1 MAGPAFTLPHDDDGI
16 APYPGLRPFK
26 KHESLLFFGRDRC
39 LDGMA
44 ETLQNQRFLA
54 VLGPSGSGKSSLV
67 RSGLFPHLEAGLARR
82 AGSRWTFIDIQHP
95 RCRPYRALAKATLAE
110 EALRSGHALDGYEDA
125 SDTLIEFSDEQV
137 SAREAELRRDPM
149 SLARWWKERPRHPD
163 DNLLL
168 LVDQFEELFG
178 YSSPRERDEVE
189 TFVDLLL
196 VTATNVEAPIYVV
209 LTMRSE
215 FLGGCS
221 LFDGFAE
228 TINRSL
234 SLTPRMTRAE
244 CEIAITGPA
253 FGRPGLELDPRL
265 VNSLLNDM
273 NSMAAFDNAAD
284 ETSGP
289 ETQADSDMRQA
300 DLIARRADQLPLMQ
314 HVLNWLWARAVVRRA
329 DAGGSGPVILT
340 LEDYH
345 AVGGLRG
352 ALTQHANEVLGDDP
366 DDALLAERLFRAIT
380 DQPSVARGS
389 AETSAVRR
397 PRRLEEIAREAGTDV
412 AALVPVIDRFRVDG
426 VSMLTP
432 DPGEELGP
440 QTEID
445 ISHESIIRQWDLLR
459 GWIRDEADAGRGWQ
473 ELLRSRTEE
482 GRRGVLQG
490 VDLLDRQAWWKR
502 HAPQA
507 GWAER
512 YGGGFDDAAAFLAR
526 SERRAKRRRAMLLGG
541 TAAIFALAVASGL
554 FLVSAQNQALAARAE
569 AEKVKLQS
577 DQKEAEASARLG
589 AARRDVDAAKRQKA
603 DAERKAAQAQQEIL
617 VAKRASEQ
625 ARREKALA
633 EAAVRS
639 AEQQRVRLAEA
650 ATRSANVVLGVSR
663 NMIDDAGRMAP
674 ASSEK
679 GMDFADRM
687 IPSLA
692 EIDPVA
698 HRRIRYQREVLRA
711 RNAYLDLDING
722 LRSIAQ
728 SFDSVAKDEGQTD
741 WGAAARLSAAL
752 ARGRAAALSGDFA
765 AADSYLAEAASEI
778 PQAEGRVPRDTD
790 VEIAGQRARLRLGR
804 DWEDILTAAVDA
816 GSWKA
821 AGEPFRR
828 PPDLDVMRKRAL
840 PDNFVCPDFP
850 AVPVIED
857 PKSDQMTDEQ
867 LRRLAF
873 APYPVKND
881 DRAMTAVVC
890 NTYASLAGRSA
901 EAARDFSWREVADK
915 FTETGSSRDE
925 AQAARAA
932 LLANQKRRG
941 RGPVSTIMAVG
952 LTASEFVNPITS
964 ELPLGLLG
972 LPASLERSC
981 DCPGK
986 YSSSAALQGLHAAAL
1001 LYTPAEFR
1009 EHVVDLELPNT
1020 GTDELTWFHVDW
1032 LRGAEEALRSSDAAQ
1047 STLPYVRVLTATEL
1061 ASATDAYL
1069 ASLESVLDDRGPA
1082 EKPTPQPVRRKFDV
1096 GQNQRPARDIGGLQ
1110 KRSTEL
1116 DAALANLVEV
1126 AAQSITWRAQY
1137 AAASPPGEG
1146 RDTAKIAADAERLLQ
1161 VAGVAPGILFYN
1173 SNRAGLRRMADQVC
1187 QLIGPGGECDG
1198 LEAAYAGLSAQLV
1211 SARTAGSPGWKGQV
1225 DDHGVALS
1233 GLDPVEL
1240 ARELEMDG
1248 TDRLSESVNLAGAA
1262 AGGEVVAEVARIG
1275 GGKTLI
1281 GREGLSAEAAE
1292 TGKTTW
1298 LFADDANRKKFQ
1310 ANPKAYIPQV
1320 GGYNVAALFAATPT
1334 LEPVKIEY
1342 NAYNSG
1348 LQTIHYKDMLFYFG
1362 GEVIDPANF
1371 DDAAVAYALDAY
1383 EKLSDPAFTG
1393 NIAPYTGPSPLM
1405 SGSATDGTT
1414 GTVGTTFR

>member
-67 RSGLFPHLEAGLARR
+67 RSGLFPHLEAGLARK

-95 RCRPYRALAKATLAE
+95 RCRPYRAMAKATLAD
-110 EALRSGHALDGYEDA
+110 EALRSGHDLEGYEDA
-125 SDTLIEFSDEQV
+125 SDTLIEFSEDEIA
-137 SAREAELRRDPM
+137 SREAELRRDPM
-149 SLARWWKERPRHPD
+149 SFARWWKERPRHPD
-163 DNLLL
+163 ENLLL

-196 VTATNVEAPIYVV
+196 VTASNVEAPIYVV

-228 TINRSL
+228 AINRSL

-273 NSMAAFDNAAD
+273 NSMAAFDNAA
-284 ETSGP
+284 EGTA
-289 ETQADSDMRQA
+289 EADSQTDADMRQA

-314 HVLNWLWARAVVRRA
+314 HVLNWLWARAMERRA
-329 DAGGSGPVILT
+329 AAGGGGSVALT

-366 DDALLAERLFRAIT
+366 DDIRVAERLFRAII

-397 PRRLEEIAREAGTDV
+397 PRRLEDIAHEAGADI
-412 AALVPVIDRFRVDG
+412 AELSPLIERFRADG

-432 DPGEELGP
+432 DPAEELGP

-459 GWIRDEADAGRGWQ
+459 GWIRDEAEAGRGWQ

-502 HAPQA
+502 HSPHA

-512 YGGGFDDAAAFLAR
+512 YGGGFDEAAAFLAR

-541 TAAIFALAVASGL
+541 TAATFALAVASGL

-569 AEKVKLQS
+569 AERVKALS
-577 DQKEAEASARLG
+577 DQTQVEANARLDT
-589 AARRDVDAAKRQKA
+589 ARREIDAAKRQKA
-603 DAERKAAQAQQEIL
+603 DAERKAEQARQEIIL
-617 VAKRASEQ
+617 AKLASEQ
-625 ARREKALA
+625 ARREKDQA
-633 EAAVRS
+633 ESAA
-639 AEQQRVRLAEA
+639 RLAQEQRIRLAQA

-663 NMIDDAGRMAP
+663 NMIDDAGRMPP

-698 HRRIRYQREVLRA
+698 HRRILYQRDVLRA
-711 RNAYLDLDING
+711 RNAYLDLDMDG
-722 LRSIAQ
+722 LTSIAR
-728 SFDSVAKDEGQTD
+728 SFDTVAKDEGQTD
-741 WGAAARLSAAL
+741 WGAAARLNAAL
-752 ARGRAAALSGDFA
+752 ARGRAAALAGDFA
-765 AADSYLAEAASEI
+765 AADLLLAEAASEI
-778 PQAEGRVPRDTD
+778 SRAQGRVPADTD

-804 DWEDILTAAVDA
+804 EWDDILTAATDA
-816 GSWKA
+816 GSWKLS
-821 AGEPFRR
+821 GQPGRS
-828 PPDLDVMRKRAL
+828 PPDLDSIRTRAL
-840 PDNFVCPDFP
+840 PDNFVCPDP
-850 AVPVIED
+850 VVVPVAED
-857 PKSDQMTDEQ
+857 VQQEQMTDDQ

-873 APYPVKND
+873 APYPVKSD
-881 DRAMTAVVC
+881 ARELAAVMC
-890 NTYASLAGRSA
+890 STYASLAGRPA
-901 EAARDFSWREVADK
+901 EAARDFSWREVADR
-915 FTETGSSRDE
+915 FNGINSSRDE
-925 AQAARAA
+925 GMGARAA
-932 LLANQKRRG
+932 LLVNQKRRG
-941 RGPVSTIMAVG
+941 RGPLSLSMAAG
-952 LTASEFVNPITS
+952 LIGSEFVNPIAS
-964 ELPLGLLG
+964 ELPLGMLG

-986 YSSSAALQGLHAAAL
+986 YSSSAALQGLHAAAM
-1001 LYTPAEFR
+1001 LYEPAAFR
-1009 EHVVDLELPNT
+1009 EHALMLEQPNLDS
-1020 GTDELTWFHVDW
+1020 DELTWFHVDW

-1047 STLPYVRVLTATEL
+1047 SNLPYVRSLTATEL
-1061 ASATDAYL
+1061 ASATEAYL
-1069 ASLESVLDDRGPA
+1069 LSLESTLGESSSTEKSEPA
-1082 EKPTPQPVRRKFDV
+1082 PLRRKFDL
-1096 GQNQRPARDIGGLQ
+1096 GQNQRPPKAEGASR

-1116 DAALANLVEV
+1116 DGALANLVEV
-1126 AAQSITWRAQY
+1126 AAQSIAWRAHY
-1137 AAASPPGEG
+1137 ALASPPGDG
-1146 RDTAKIAADAERLLQ
+1146 RDVTKVIADAERLLR
-1161 VAGVAPGILFYN
+1161 VAGVAPGILFYD
-1173 SNRAGLRRMADQVC
+1173 SNRVGMRRMVDQVC
-1187 QLIGPGGECDG
+1187 QMAGPGRDCDRV
-1198 LEAAYAGLSAQLV
+1198 ETAFTGLSAKLV
-1211 SARTAGSPGWKGQV
+1211 SGQAAAGPGWKGLV
-1225 DDHGVALS
+1225 DGNGVALS

-1240 ARELEMDG
+1240 AREQELDG
-1248 TDRLSESVNLAGAA
+1248 TDSFSESVNAPGSVAA
-1262 AGGEVVAEVARIG
+1262 GEVVTEVARLG
-1275 GGKTLI
+1275 NGKTLV
-1281 GREGLSAEAAE
+1281 GREGLPAQVAE
-1292 TGKTTW
+1292 TGQTIW
-1298 LFADDANRKKFQ
+1298 LFADDENRRKFE
-1310 ANPKAYIPQV
+1310 ANPKSFIPQV
-1320 GGYNVAALFAATPT
+1320 GGYDVAALFTATPS
-1334 LEPVKIEY
+1334 LVPVKIEY

-1348 LQTIHYKDMLFYFG
+1348 LQTLHYKGMVFYLG
-1362 GEVIDPANF
+1362 GEVIDEANF
-1371 DDAAVAYALDAY
+1371 NDAAVAYALDVYA
-1383 EKLSDPAFTG
+1383 KLTDPAFQG
-1393 NIAPYTGPSPLM
+1393 AIERYAGPSPLVE
-1405 SGSATDGTT
+1405 SALDGTSGT
-1414 GTVGTTFR
+1414 AGTVFR